1 MLPIFQGMRRFQSA
15 WGQLLEVDP
24 DKEGFEP
31 WRQHD
36 NEFALDALEH
46 DRNFI
51 VEKLESSYSS
61 ERIFGLFLLKDTAH
75 KQEIIAH
82 PKWVNIEQF
91 GAFEKLFLAYALG
104 HEFDKK
110 NKVEASFYVL

>member
-1 MLPIFQGMRRFQSA
+1 MRRFPKSA

-51 VEKLESSYSS
+51 VEKLESSYLS
-61 ERIFGLFLLKDTAH
+61 ERIFGLFFIKSY
-75 KQEIIAH
+75 
-82 PKWVNIEQF
+82 
-91 GAFEKLFLAYALG
+91 G
-104 HEFDKK
+104 
-110 NKVEASFYVL
+110 S